1 MTTEFI
7 FDAPGEVPFT
17 PATESTTVSP
27 TGTDLVHNTQHVA
40 EGISHLIEFFRNGP
54 RNRALVTALLTPAQ
68 AVEDAFWQL
77 YTERSIDVAVG
88 EQLNILGRI
97 VGELRAD
104 RADEDYRAAIRVR
117 ILVNSS
123 DGKPEQLIAI
133 ALGVSPFAAVTLTEN
148 FPAAIR
154 IRLST
159 LGSATLQ
166 TLSTLIQ
173 QAKPAGVRLQLSAGD
188 PTVGAVDG
196 SPAGGIV
203 GAVDG
208 SPAGFIVAGGT

>member
-7 FDAPGEVPFT
+7 FDAPGTTPFT
-17 PATESTTVSP
+17 PTPAAETVSATATE
-27 TGTDLVHNTQHVA
+27 LVQNTQHVE

-54 RNRALVTALLTPAQ
+54 RNRAVLTAVLSQAQ
-68 AVEDAFWQL
+68 EIEDAFWQL

-97 VGELRAD
+97 VGELRGD

-133 ALGVSPFAAVTLTEN
+133 VLGISPLAVVTFTEN
-148 FPAAIR
+148 YPAAIR
-154 IRLST
+154 IRVSS

-166 TLSTLIQ
+166 TMYTLVQ
-173 QAKPAGVRLQLSAGD
+173 QAKPAGVRLQLTAGS

-208 SPAGFIVAGGT
+208 SPAGFVVAGGT